1 MRPILSDL
9 TSDRLK
15 QLIEYNGL
23 TGEFKRVSD
32 GAPAGSVNGDGRLWI
47 RVDCKRYLAHRLAWL
62 YMTGDWPADQIDHR
76 DMDRSN
82 NAFSNLRECSYSQ
95 NKMNTNAQGNNKLG
109 LKNIHQIRNGSF
121 KVSIGKDG
129 VYSQKIFKTIP
140 EAKAWADQK
149 RAELHG
155 DFTRA

>member
-1 MRPILSDL
+1 MRPLKSDL
-9 TSDRLK
+9 TAERLK
-15 QLIEYNGL
+15 QVLHYDRL
-23 TGEFKRVSD
+23 TGEFTRLAGGS
-32 GAPAGSVNGDGRLWI
+32 AGSVNGDGRLWI
-47 RVDCKRYLAHRLAWL
+47 RVDTKRYLAHRLAWL
-62 YMTGDWPADQIDHR
+62 YVTGSWPIDQIDHR

-95 NKMNTNAQGNNKLG
+95 NKMNTTAQGNNKLG

-140 EAKAWADQK
+140 EAKAWADKK

>member
-1 MRPILSDL
+1 MRPLKSDL
-9 TSDRLK
+9 TAERLK
-15 QLIEYNGL
+15 QVLHYDPL
-23 TGEFKRVSD
+23 TGEFTRLAGGS
-32 GAPAGSVNGDGRLWI
+32 AGSVNGEGRLWI
-47 RVDCKRYLAHRLAWL
+47 RVDTKRYLAHRLAWL
-62 YMTGDWPADQIDHR
+62 YMTGIWPADQIDHR

-140 EAKAWADQK
+140 EAKAWADKK

-155 DFTRA
+155 DFMRA